1 MKWKTIEQSSN
12 GLYII
17 IVRGEGPPARSA
29 VTLRAR
35 GFLFR
40 SVRRRS
46 RSVVVVVV
54 VVVAAAAA
62 AAAAGALER
71 RRRRAA
77 TTARPSAIASDA
89 IPTRRQSYVP
99 RSHAHTATFLPLTH
113 WTHTTDLHH
122 RNIQPPQTS
131 HTYTHTVPS
140 PVFFVV
146 VVVVFYLFYN
156 FFFFFRKIVI
166 NIIIFCAFSE

>member
-29 VTLRAR
+29 ITLRAR

-54 VVVAAAAA
+54 VVAAAAA
-62 AAAAGALER
+62 AAAAGALEC

-113 WTHTTDLHH
+113 
-122 RNIQPPQTS
+122 
-131 HTYTHTVPS
+131 
-140 PVFFVV
+140 
-146 VVVVFYLFYN
+146 
-156 FFFFFRKIVI
+156 
-166 NIIIFCAFSE
+166 